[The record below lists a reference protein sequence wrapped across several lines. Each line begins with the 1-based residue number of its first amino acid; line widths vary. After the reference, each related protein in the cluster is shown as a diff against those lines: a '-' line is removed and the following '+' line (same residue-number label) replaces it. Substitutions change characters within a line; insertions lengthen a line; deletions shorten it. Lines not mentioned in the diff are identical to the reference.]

1 MRPCSFIPA
10 ILSVL
15 ALGVAACGDGGEGAG
30 GKTEIAR
37 DIKLAFTTQDE
48 KVSCRHLATKSF
60 VKRFY
65 GDMAQCLE
73 ISRPEADDKPPTD
86 VPVSNITVDGDTAK
100 ARVQFVGGDDDGA
113 AGTVQVRKEG
123 DRWRIDDL
131 GSDLLRPKLEPQ
143 LVRGVENTR
152 FDKPV
157 IRACV
162 KKRLSDLPDDRFQ
175 RIAYGVG
182 HRRGSA
188 DYDAGIQEFGKLL
201 IACARSS

>member
-1 MRPCSFIPA
+1 VWPRSFIPT

-48 KVSCRHLATKSF
+48 KVSCRQRLTKSF

-73 ISRPEADDKPPTD
+73 KNRPEADDKPTTD

-100 ARVQFVGGDDDGA
+100 ARAQFVGGDSDGA

-123 DRWRIDDL
+123 DRWRI
-131 GSDLLRPKLEPQ
+131 EIWAVTCC
-143 LVRGVENTR
+143 VRSSSPSSCASSRT
-152 FDKPV
+152 
-157 IRACV
+157 
-162 KKRLSDLPDDRFQ
+162 
-175 RIAYGVG
+175 
-182 HRRGSA
+182 RGSTSP
-188 DYDAGIQEFGKLL
+188 
-201 IACARSS
+201 SSAPA